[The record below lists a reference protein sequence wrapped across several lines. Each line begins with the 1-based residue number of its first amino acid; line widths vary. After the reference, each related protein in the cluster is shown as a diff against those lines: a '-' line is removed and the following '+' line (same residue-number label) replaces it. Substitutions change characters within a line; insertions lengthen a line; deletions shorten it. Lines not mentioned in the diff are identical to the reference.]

1 MHLGNIISS
10 GLYCFGAKGNRLRS
24 RRSFRAMFFVF
35 FLLCIWIKSTART
48 RHLPVA
54 GWELNSWT
62 CAIYQYK
69 IRKGFRQ
76 CPSRQ
81 GAQPKAFQIASLLV
95 GGYILPW
102 SRMSEEVKNE
112 LCGGNTV
119 EQGTGNI
126 TEKTQRKNKL
136 LKMVY
141 CRNQIWGNVQHP

>member
-10 GLYCFGAKGNRLRS
+10 VLYYLGAKGNRLRS
-24 RRSFRAMFFVF
+24 SRSFRAIFFFF
-35 FLLCIWIKSTART
+35 FLLWIWIKSTART
-48 RHLPVA
+48 RYLPVA
-54 GWELNSWT
+54 GWELNPWP

-69 IRKGFRQ
+69 IRKGFSQ

-81 GAQPKAFQIASLLV
+81 WAQPKAFQIVSLLV

-102 SRMSEEVKNE
+102 SRMSKEVKNE

-119 EQGTGNI
+119 EQGTENI
-126 TEKTQRKNKL
+126 TEKAQRKNKL

-141 CRNQIWGNVQHP
+141 CRNQIWGNVWHL